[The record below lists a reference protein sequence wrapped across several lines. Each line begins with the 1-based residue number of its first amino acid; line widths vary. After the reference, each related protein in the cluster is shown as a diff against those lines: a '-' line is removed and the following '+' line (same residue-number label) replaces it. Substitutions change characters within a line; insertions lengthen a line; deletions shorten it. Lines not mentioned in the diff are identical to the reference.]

1 MWNLPVV
8 SRRSFSFVSSL
19 QSLEKVGSASWMLRD
34 LSRVLLQPLDPLVLP
49 SAPPPLQLLLIV
61 QPEASEEPEEPE
73 EP

>member
-1 MWNLPVV
+1 
-8 SRRSFSFVSSL
+8 
-19 QSLEKVGSASWMLRD
+19 MLRD